1 MKHIRNFVII
11 SHIDHGKSTLA
22 DRFLEITN
30 TIPKNKM
37 RPQYLDMMD
46 LEREKGITIKM
57 QPCRLSYKKHG
68 QEYILNLIDT
78 PGHIDFSYEV
88 SRTLAAVE
96 GAVLLVDATQGIQAQ
111 TIFNLEMAQKQGLII
126 IPAINKIDLPQA
138 QTAEIKRQI
147 ANVLKMD
154 VNEILEISAKKGTNI
169 NKLIDLIIEKIP
181 GPDEEL
187 NKPLRC
193 LVFDSKY
200 DSFKGVIAYVRI
212 LEGRI
217 ENGEEIHCLTSQA
230 RSRNKQVGY
239 FSPEL
244 RPAKEIRAGEIGYIA
259 TGIKEIEKVRIG
271 ETITL
276 LRDFKLSSTRAFA
289 KQKRSVGD
297 ETKASST
304 QKIIPLP
311 GYEEPKPFVFLTV
324 YPENSKEFDLLKN
337 ALGQLKLNDASLF
350 YQLEKKPIFGRGFL
364 CGFLGLLH
372 AEIVIERLKREFK
385 IGLVI
390 SAPTVVYKVILTNK
404 EEKMVYSPSD
414 WPDPAIISET
424 LEPKVFLEVITG
436 LKYLSR
442 ISELIKQRGGT
453 TIETISLDQDRLILR
468 TEIPLREIITDFYE
482 KLKSLSQGFASMS
495 YQLSGYG
502 KVDLVKVNILINNKE
517 ETSLAM
523 ILPNAKA
530 ERESRNFLI
539 KLKNVIPRQIFS
551 VALQAK
557 IGGKIIAR
565 ETISSFRR
573 DVVAPLYGGDYSR
586 KRKLLEKQKK
596 GKTKKKSLGQIR
608 IPAKAFLDAMRTT

>member
-1 MKHIRNFVII
+1 MKDIRNFVII

-30 TIPKNKM
+30 TIPRNKI

-46 LEREKGITIKM
+46 LERERGITIKM
-57 QPCRLSYKKHG
+57 HPCRLSYKKHG

-88 SRTLAAVE
+88 SRALAAVE

-111 TIFNLEMAQKQGLII
+111 TIFNLEMAQKQGLVI
-126 IPAINKIDLPQA
+126 IPVINKIDLPQA
-138 QTAEIKRQI
+138 QTTETKKQI
-147 ANVLKMD
+147 ANVLKRD
-154 VNEILEISAKKGTNI
+154 ANEVLEISAKKGINI
-169 NKLIDLIIEKIP
+169 DKLIDLIITKIP
-181 GPDEEL
+181 GPDGINEL

-200 DSFKGVIAYVRI
+200 DSFKGVIVYVRV
-212 LEGRI
+212 LEGKI
-217 ENGEEIHCLTSQA
+217 ENGEEIYCLTSKVK
-230 RSRNKQVGY
+230 SKNKQVGT

-244 RPAKEIRAGEIGYIA
+244 MPAKEIKAGEIGYIA
-259 TGIKEIEKVRIG
+259 TGIKEIEKIRIG
-271 ETITL
+271 ETITT
-276 LRDFKLSSTRAFA
+276 LRDFKLL
-289 KQKRSVGD
+289 G
-297 ETKASST
+297 
-304 QKIIPLP
+304 QKIMPLS
-311 GYEEPKPFVFLTV
+311 GYKEPKPFVFLTV
-324 YPENSKEFDLLKN
+324 YPEKSKDFDLLKS
-337 ALGQLKLNDASLF
+337 ALSQLKLNDASLF

-385 IGLVI
+385 IELVI
-390 SAPTVVYKVILTNK
+390 SAPNVVYKVILTNK
-404 EEKMVYSPSD
+404 KEEIVYSSFD

-424 LEPKVFLEVITG
+424 LEPKVFLEVMTS

-453 TIETISLDQDRLILR
+453 AIETTSLGQDRLILR

-482 KLKSLSQGFASMS
+482 KLKSLSQGFASMN
-495 YQLSGYG
+495 YQLSEYG
-502 KVDLVKVNILINNKE
+502 RIDLVKVNFLINNKE
-517 ETSLAM
+517 EMSLAM
-523 ILPNAKA
+523 ILPKAKA
-530 ERESRNFLI
+530 EREARNFLI
-539 KLKNVIPRQIFS
+539 KLKTVIPRQIFS

-557 IGGKIIAR
+557 IDGKIIAR

-573 DVVAPLYGGDYSR
+573 DVIAPLYGGDYTR

-596 GKTKKKSLGQIR
+596 GKMKKKSLGQIR